1 MLNKLIVKNLT
12 VFPEIQLQFS
22 QNLNVIVGENGTGKT
37 HLLKILYSALATSGE
52 EGRKSPNG
60 TPTKT
65 LLQTRLADKLIHVFR
80 PDYLGRL
87 TRRKQGRERCDVK
100 LHFQDSRF
108 NFTFSFAT
116 NSKTEVSLEE
126 VPEAWLDVS
135 SAYFPTRELLTIFP
149 NFVSLYE
156 SHYLEF
162 DETWRDKLNGA

>member
-1 MLNKLIVKNLT
+1 MLNNLTVKNLT
-12 VFPEIQLQFS
+12 VFPEIRLQFS

-87 TRRKQGRERCDVK
+87 TRGEQGRERCDIK

-108 NFTFSFAT
+108 NFAFSPSLRTESGFLI
-116 NSKTEVSLEE
+116 NS
-126 VPEAWLDVS
+126 
-135 SAYFPTRELLTIFP
+135 
-149 NFVSLYE
+149 
-156 SHYLEF
+156 
-162 DETWRDKLNGA
+162 

>member
-65 LLQTRLADKLIHVFR
+65 LLQTRLADKLIHISLAKVIKIYPFVGNEVR
-80 PDYLGRL
+80 NCRYQQSNSISD
-87 TRRKQGRERCDVK
+87 QIAVCDFCILMK
-100 LHFQDSRF
+100 
-108 NFTFSFAT
+108 
-116 NSKTEVSLEE
+116 VSE
-126 VPEAWLDVS
+126 
-135 SAYFPTRELLTIFP
+135 IF
-149 NFVSLYE
+149 
-156 SHYLEF
+156 
-162 DETWRDKLNGA
+162 